1 MFRCVRGHGGRRAW
15 LTTVSPA
22 RWTSFSYR
30 PVHVRPVWCW
40 PACMRSVYGHVVC
53 AVVVLLVCGRVS
65 RLLVGLFGVG
75 SLSLQRALAQSDLL
89 RAGVLLV
96 AVLVGA
102 SCVGPAR
109 YVFTV
114 RRLPI
119 VGEKSNDKW
128 LDRCKN
134 LFQIRCPVPC
144 PALAVL
150 HAQPIIQY
158 FTVRCCRPSSFACAI
173 HMYTPRRWQGPVG
186 SPWCV
191 PGLPMGAPGCYSGS
205 VVWCLCSC
213 LPAYRAPYR
222 ALFCGSCG
230 WRACVAVLSL
240 VVRMVRAVRLVLWC
254 RDVPSDVVGWA
265 RRNTCVPAGRGSA
278 WPRVASL
285 WSPACP
291 GWGFGG

>member
-1 MFRCVRGHGGRRAW
+1 MFCCVRGHGGRRAW
-15 LTTVSPA
+15 LTAVSPA
-22 RWTSFSYR
+22 CWTPLSYR
-30 PVHVRPVWCW
+30 PMHVRPVWCW
-40 PACMRSVYGHVVC
+40 PACVRSVYGHIVF

-65 RLLVGLFGVG
+65 RLWVGLFGVG

-109 YVFTV
+109 YVITV
-114 RRLPI
+114 RRLPT

-128 LDRCKN
+128 LGRCKIF
-134 LFQIRCPVPC
+134 FQIRCPFPC

-150 HAQPIIQY
+150 HAQPIIRY
-158 FTVRCCRPSSFACAI
+158 FAVLCGRPSSFASAI

-186 SPWCV
+186 PPWCV
-191 PGLPMGAPGCYSGS
+191 PVLPMGAPGCCSGS
-205 VVWCLCSC
+205 VVRCSCSC
-213 LPAYRAPYR
+213 LPACRAPYR
-222 ALFCGSCG
+222 AVVCGSCG
-230 WRACVAVLSL
+230 WRACVPVLSL
-240 VVRMVRAVRLVLWC
+240 VVRMVRAVRLVLRC

-265 RRNTCVPAGRGSA
+265 RRNTSVSAGRGSA